1 MGLAVNDL
9 KKLPRHV
16 AIVPDGN
23 GRWAQK
29 RGLPRVAGHRAGILN
44 MLKLVQYINEY
55 PIEYLTFYGF
65 STENWTRP
73 GAEVKGLFQIVR
85 KFVDEHLE
93 EIHRANI
100 KIIHIGRKEG
110 LPSYLTAAIDAAVSH
125 TAANTGLTL
134 LVAWNYGGRAEI
146 VDAVNRIL
154 AENPEKA
161 KTKAITEDNF
171 ANYLYTAGVPDVD
184 LLIRTGDV
192 TRLSN
197 FLLWQTAY
205 AEHYFSSV
213 LWPDFGKKEI
223 DEALTIYARRER
235 RFGGLKTDA

>member
-1 MGLAVNDL
+1 MKISAGEL
-9 KKLPRHV
+9 KQLPQHV

-55 PIEYLTFYGF
+55 PIKYLTFYGF
-65 STENWTRP
+65 STENWSRP
-73 GAEVKGLFQIVR
+73 ELEVRGIFEIVQ

-93 EIHRANI
+93 VIHRANI
-100 KIIHIGRKEG
+100 KIRHIGRKEG
-110 LPSYLTAAIDAAVSH
+110 LPPFLAKAIDNSVALTAANS
-125 TAANTGLTL
+125 GMTL

-146 VDAVNRIL
+146 VDAVNRIISD
-154 AENPEKA
+154 NPIPTLIDEKSFP
-161 KTKAITEDNF
+161 DF
-171 ANYLYTAGVPDVD
+171 LYTAGVPDVD

-205 AEHYFSSV
+205 AEYYFSKV
-213 LWPDFGKKEI
+213 LWPDFNKAEI
-223 DEALTIYARRER
+223 DKALLAYSQRER
-235 RFGGLKTDA
+235 RFGGV